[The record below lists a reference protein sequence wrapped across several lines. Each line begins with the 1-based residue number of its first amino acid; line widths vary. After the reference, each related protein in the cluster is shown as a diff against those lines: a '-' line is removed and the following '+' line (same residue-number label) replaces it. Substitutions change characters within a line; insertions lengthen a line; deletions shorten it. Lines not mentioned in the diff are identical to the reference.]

1 MLSVCTTSGGC
12 CVAYCVYGSPFPAS
26 MGWYVCRGW
35 CGVMAEDQRSE
46 PPLVCG
52 TLYVSPFHWA
62 SASPSVKRRVVS
74 STPDPQVCDQEL
86 SLLK

>member
-1 MLSVCTTSGGC
+1 
-12 CVAYCVYGSPFPAS
+12 
-26 MGWYVCRGW
+26 
-35 CGVMAEDQRSE
+35 MAEDQRSE